1 MDSISLPSVLGF
13 DFGVGA
19 VGTTCGGWAPA
30 KLLRYVLDNRRTI
43 SPWTQGR
50 TDWTSPSGGGDG
62 VTRETRKR
70 GVRGFHSRL
79 LTAPGKHFLPFLPLR
94 SDRPHLMLVVGS
106 IKVDVMGEV
115 GWCHLLFG
123 PPVSLLRFGGDR
135 PMGAEGGSFRRCA
148 MLYGLP
154 TSLLYLHAER
164 KKRG

>member
-1 MDSISLPSVLGF
+1 V
-13 DFGVGA
+13 
-19 VGTTCGGWAPA
+19 
-30 KLLRYVLDNRRTI
+30 
-43 SPWTQGR
+43 
-50 TDWTSPSGGGDG
+50 GDG

-123 PPVSLLRFGGDR
+123 PPVSSLGLGATDPWVPRAGPSGVVQCCTAYLPHCCTYMRREKRDAKKKTEAKKAGEERDWLLR
-135 PMGAEGGSFRRCA
+135 
-148 MLYGLP
+148 
-154 TSLLYLHAER
+154 
-164 KKRG
+164 